1 VSRPLIGITAAYD
14 DRRAGFHSF
23 RQDYIRAVEL
33 GGGLP
38 VVVAPLRDPK
48 GAARMLERLDGLVLS
63 GGSDVDPALYG
74 QAPHPKLGKVIRE
87 RDDFE
92 LALTRAALER
102 DLPTL
107 AICRGHQVLN
117 VATGG
122 TLVQDIP
129 SIVERGG
136 DHDARSE
143 RWERTHDVRI
153 EPGSRLHRILG
164 RDRVDVNSFHH
175 QALDELGQGLVVSA
189 RSSVD
194 GIIEGVEL
202 PGRRFVLGV
211 QWHPESFWNQVES
224 FQGLFAALAE
234 ASSQR

>member
-1 VSRPLIGITAAYD
+1 MKPPLIGITAAYD

-38 VVVAPLRDPK
+38 VVVAALREPGD
-48 GAARMLERLDGLVLS
+48 AAGFLDRLDGLVLS

-74 QAPHPKLGKVIRE
+74 EAPHPKLGKVVRE

-92 LALTRAALER
+92 LALTRAALEQ
-102 DLPTL
+102 DLPVL

-122 TLVQDIP
+122 TLIQHIP
-129 SIVERGG
+129 SVVERGG

-143 RWERTHDVRI
+143 RWERSHEVRV

-175 QALDELGQGLVVSA
+175 QAIDTLGEGLVVSA
-189 RSSVD
+189 RSPAD

-202 PGRRFVLGV
+202 EGRRFVIGV
-211 QWHPESFWNQVES
+211 QWHPESFWNQPDS
-224 FQGLFAALAE
+224 FHGLFAALAE
-234 ASSQR
+234 ASARP